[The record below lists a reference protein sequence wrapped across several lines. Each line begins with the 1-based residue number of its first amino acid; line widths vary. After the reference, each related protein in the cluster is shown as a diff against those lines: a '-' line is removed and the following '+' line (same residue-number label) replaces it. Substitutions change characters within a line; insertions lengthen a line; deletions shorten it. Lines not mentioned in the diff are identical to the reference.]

1 MSIKNTEAVKSFFD
15 NYASKFYSI
24 YKEEQKNPLRR
35 FLDRTVRYS
44 MFHRFKKVSEII
56 EKSNSE
62 KILDAG
68 CGPGWH
74 DILLAKSLKK
84 NITGIDVAPEMI
96 RIAKEESNKRNLNNY
111 LNFITADILEYN
123 FDEKFD
129 VIFALGVVEYF
140 DDPLDLLNKMK
151 KICNKKILF
160 SVPVLNHW
168 LTFQRKIRY
177 KIRKCPLWF
186 YDERKINELMSKA
199 SIQNYLIHK
208 IDRDYL
214 VEIKLD

>member
-1 MSIKNTEAVKSFFD
+1 MSQKNTQAVKSFFD
-15 NYASKFYSI
+15 GYASRFYSI

-35 FLDRTVRYS
+35 FLDRTLRYS
-44 MFHRFKKVSEII
+44 MFHRFQKVSEII
-56 EKSNSE
+56 ENSKSQ

-74 DILLAKSLKK
+74 DILLVKSLNV

-96 RIAKEESNKRNLNNY
+96 KIAKDECDKRNLYSN
-111 LNFITADILEYN
+111 LKFITADILEHTFN
-123 FDEKFD
+123 EKFD

-140 DDPLDLLNKMK
+140 DNPYDLLKKMK
-151 KICNKKILF
+151 IICNNKILF

-168 LTFQRKIRY
+168 LTPQRKIRY
-177 KIRKCPLWF
+177 KLRKCPLWF
-186 YDERKINELMSKA
+186 YDEKKIQKLMSEL
-199 SIQNYLIHK
+199 SFENFLIHK

-214 VEIKLD
+214 VEITI